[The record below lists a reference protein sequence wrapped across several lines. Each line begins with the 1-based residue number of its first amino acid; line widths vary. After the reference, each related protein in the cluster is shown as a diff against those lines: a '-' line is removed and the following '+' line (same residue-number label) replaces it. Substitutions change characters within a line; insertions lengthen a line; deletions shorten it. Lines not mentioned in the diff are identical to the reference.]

1 MSKMAGRDLAIAAF
15 VIVAAVLEAGCASGN
30 SNTRQA
36 PISSELRDEA
46 AAIASFQIGAPYRY
60 RSNGPETFDCS
71 GLVQFSYARLGL
83 KLPRSTSELRN
94 NVERVGRG
102 SLTRGDL
109 VFFNEG
115 HRRAS
120 HVGIYLG
127 DDWFVHAPSS
137 GKPVRIDRLGSAYW
151 AQSYAFGGRV
161 R

>member
-1 MSKMAGRDLAIAAF
+1 MAGKFKPFAASCMIVATAF
-15 VIVAAVLEAGCASGN
+15 VAGCATGRPENAKQS
-30 SNTRQA
+30 A
-36 PISSELRDEA
+36 ISDQMREEA

-60 RSNGPETFDCS
+60 RGTGPETFDCS
-71 GLVQFSYARLGL
+71 GLVQFSYARMGL

-94 NVERVGRG
+94 SVTQVRRA
-102 SLTRGDL
+102 SLSRGDL

-151 AQSYAFGGRV
+151 AQAYAFGGRV